1 VTKLTRSIY
10 SPAGPVT
17 GGVGSGSLCWQSHQV
32 RPGQSACLR
41 SRQAWQIMPS
51 TLKSPGATRDAGGAV
66 TAADLVVLS

>member
-1 VTKLTRSIY
+1 
-10 SPAGPVT
+10 VT

-51 TLKSPGATRDAGGAV
+51 TLKSPRRDSRCRWRGDRGR
-66 TAADLVVLS
+66 LGRVVL